1 MYQFT
6 VNKEGEMESLSF
18 KRSID
23 LKKSRGLVKQK
34 VNAILQYSSGSSQHL
49 AVACLSY
56 GYIVVVDFVKLQA
69 TSHAKMHKG
78 NITSACFLDNYQYF
92 ATSSGS
98 FSRNHDNS
106 IIISKVS
113 LAMQDL
119 FFKKVHTFSN
129 AHGK

>member
-1 MYQFT
+1 M
-6 VNKEGEMESLSF
+6 NKEGEMEALTF
-18 KRSID
+18 KKTID
-23 LKKSRGLVKQK
+23 LKKSRNLVKQK
-34 VNAILQYSSGSSQHL
+34 VNIILQYNNGSNHNL

-56 GYIVVVDFVKLQA
+56 GYIVVIDFIKLQA
-69 TSHAKMHKG
+69 TSHSKMHKG
-78 NITSACFLDNYQYF
+78 NITSACFLDNFQYF